1 MGLLHGPKRRSH
13 RKRIRVKDEDINFW
27 ITYFFL
33 AAVTAALA
41 VTMHFGVPEWLVS
54 PPQISDSMSSVQP
67 F

>member
-1 MGLLHGPKRRSH
+1 MS
-13 RKRIRVKDEDINFW
+13 DEDINFW

-33 AAVTAALA
+33 AAVTAALE